1 MATRVQKMKV
11 GLFVVICVLLI
22 AGGLMLVS
30 GFQYKPKVHY
40 WVEFDESVL
49 GLSADGLVVYMG
61 VDVGKV
67 SNVYVTSEN
76 KAHCD
81 LLILEDK
88 VQLRQGV
95 TAQLVLYSLATG
107 TMCISL
113 EGGGGPILPANSE
126 IPSRRSLVKAVS
138 TQIESVLDDLR
149 AIMDTV
155 RNGLVGVEEG
165 DIALLMQDA
174 DGLILRGQ
182 EFLDKAN
189 TTLGDVKGQAQTGLD
204 EFRDLAK
211 EVKKLVQDA
220 DKAVKAATSKIESLD
235 VSELGGTANQ
245 TLKDISALSKRLQDA
260 AQAIDTVSRRAL
272 HEADN
277 VEYNLR
283 ETLRTLDDSL
293 DAVRELTEY
302 LREDPSALIRGKG
315 KPTGEK

>member
-1 MATRVQKMKV
+1 
-11 GLFVVICVLLI
+11 
-22 AGGLMLVS
+22 
-30 GFQYKPKVHY
+30 
-40 WVEFDESVL
+40 
-49 GLSADGLVVYMG
+49 MG
-61 VDVGKV
+61 VDVGRV

-81 LLILEDK
+81 LLIRENK

-138 TQIESVLDDLR
+138 SQIESVLDDLR

-155 RNGLVGVEEG
+155 KNGLVGLEEG

-189 TTLGDVKGQAQTGLD
+189 TTLGDLKGEAQTGLD

-211 EVKKLVQDA
+211 EVKKLVQDT
-220 DKAVKAATSKIESLD
+220 DKAVKTATSKIESLE

-283 ETLRTLDDSL
+283 ETLRTLNDSL